1 MWLLLKM
8 EGIILQRTDD
18 DVKQFDLKSKDLHI
32 INDLI
37 FMLYL

>member
-1 MWLLLKM
+1 M
-8 EGIILQRTDD
+8 EGIILQITDD
-18 DVKQFDLKSKDLHI
+18 DVEQFDFKSTDLHI

>member
-32 INDLI
+32 INYLI